1 MDWQKTIFIIG
12 MAVSAWLL
20 AVQWNQFNIQKDL
33 PEKTATLETQDNQ
46 FHSATDL
53 YKGGVITKEF
63 SDELP
68 TLTINKKET
77 APSPVINY
85 DDLIKVTTKT
95 LEIYID
101 PIGGDIVRATLLQHF
116 DALSGTPITLL
127 NNTED
132 NLYLARSGIIGK
144 NGTDTVNGRPRFYS
158 NSKDFNIL
166 DGTDII
172 NVDLFFSENNVD
184 YIKRFTFSDDTYVI
198 EVSYFINNNSSQD
211 WSGNFYGQ
219 IKRDSNVPSTNA
231 RPGLQAFLGAAIRE
245 PGKNF
250 AKYEFNDIEEDTVKV
265 SINGGWLSMVQL
277 YFISAWIPPANN
289 INEFSLRKLS
299 NKDEYIMSFISEPV
313 LVPSGGASEY
323 SSKFY
328 VGPKDQE
335 ALASLAEYLDLTID
349 YGPIWMI
356 AKPIFFLMQLIERL
370 IGNWGWAIVSVTA
383 LVRLALYPL
392 TRASARSMATMRK
405 LQPQLTSLK
414 ELHADDKQKFA
425 QEQMALFKREKVNP
439 LGGCLPII
447 LQMPVFF
454 AMYFVILE
462 SVEIRHEPWILWI
475 QDLSAHD
482 PLYILPVLMGIS
494 LFLMQKSQPAP
505 PDPMVAKVFKFM
517 PIGFVAFTILW
528 DFPSGLVLYWTATNI
543 FSIGQQYVV
552 NKQLK
557 IS

>member
-20 AVQWNQFNIQKDL
+20 AVQWNQFNIQQDL
-33 PEKTATLETQDNQ
+33 LEKTATLETQDNQ
-46 FHSATDL
+46 FRSETDL
-53 YKGGVITKEF
+53 YKEGVSTTEL
-63 SDELP
+63 SNELP
-68 TLTINKKET
+68 TITINKKET

-95 LEIYID
+95 LEVYID
-101 PIGGDIVRATLLQHF
+101 PSGGDIVRATLLQHF

-144 NGTDTVNGRPRFYS
+144 NGTDTVNGRPKFYS

-172 NVDLFFSENNVD
+172 NVDLFFSENNID
-184 YIKRFTFSDDTYVI
+184 YIKRFTFSDDSYVI
-198 EVSYFINNNSSQD
+198 EVSYFINNNSSQN
-211 WSGNFYGQ
+211 WSGIFYGQ

-245 PGKNF
+245 PDKNF

-277 YFISAWIPPANN
+277 YFISAWIPPVNN

-299 NKDEYIMSFISEPV
+299 NKDEYIMSFTSEPV

-370 IGNWGWAIVSVTA
+370 IGNWGWAIVCVTA

>member
-20 AVQWNQFNIQKDL
+20 AVQWNQFNIQQDL
-33 PEKTATLETQDNQ
+33 LENTATLEIQDNQ
-46 FHSATDL
+46 FHSETDL
-53 YKGGVITKEF
+53 YKGDVITKEF

-77 APSPVINY
+77 VPSPVINY

-95 LEIYID
+95 LEVYID

-144 NGTDTVNGRPRFYS
+144 NGTDTVNGRPKFYS

-184 YIKRFTFSDDTYVI
+184 YIKRFTFSDDNYVI

-245 PGKNF
+245 PDKNF

-277 YFISAWIPPANN
+277 YFISAWIPPVNT

-370 IGNWGWAIVSVTA
+370 IGNWGWAIVCVTA

-425 QEQMALFKREKVNP
+425 QEQMALFKREKVSP

-475 QDLSAHD
+475 KDLSAHD
-482 PLYILPVLMGIS
+482 PFYILPVLMGMS

>member
-20 AVQWNQFNIQKDL
+20 AVQWNQFNIQQDL
-33 PEKTATLETQDNQ
+33 LEKTATLETQDNQ
-46 FHSATDL
+46 FRSETDF
-53 YKGGVITKEF
+53 YKEGVSTTEL
-63 SDELP
+63 SNELP
-68 TLTINKKET
+68 TITINKKET

-95 LEIYID
+95 LEVYID
-101 PIGGDIVRATLLQHF
+101 PSGGDIVRATLLQHF

-144 NGTDTVNGRPRFYS
+144 NGTDTVNGRPKFYS

-172 NVDLFFSENNVD
+172 NVDLFFSENNID
-184 YIKRFTFSDDTYVI
+184 YIKRFTFSDDSYVI
-198 EVSYFINNNSSQD
+198 EVSYFINNNSSQN
-211 WSGNFYGQ
+211 WSGIFYGQ

-245 PGKNF
+245 PDKNF

-277 YFISAWIPPANN
+277 YFISAWIPPVNN

-299 NKDEYIMSFISEPV
+299 NKDEYIMSFTSEPV

-370 IGNWGWAIVSVTA
+370 IGNWGWAIVCVTA

>member
-46 FHSATDL
+46 FHSETDL

>member
-20 AVQWNQFNIQKDL
+20 AVQWNQFNIQQDL
-33 PEKTATLETQDNQ
+33 LEKTAASETLDNK
-46 FHSATDL
+46 FLSETDL
-53 YKGGVITKEF
+53 YKDGVSTTEF

-68 TLTINKKET
+68 TLTINKKERV
-77 APSPVINY
+77 PSPVINY

-101 PIGGDIVRATLLQHF
+101 PNGGDIVRATLLQHF

-127 NNTED
+127 DNTED

-144 NGTDTVNGRPRFYS
+144 NGTDTVNGRPKFYS

-166 DGTDII
+166 DGTDTI

-184 YIKRFTFSDDTYVI
+184 YIKRFTFSDDSYVI
-198 EVSYFINNNSSQD
+198 EVSYFVNNNSSQD
-211 WSGNFYGQ
+211 WSGIFYGQ
-219 IKRDSNVPSTNA
+219 IKRDSNVPPTNA

-245 PGKNF
+245 PDKNF
-250 AKYEFNDIEEDTVKV
+250 AKYEFNDIEEDPVKV

-277 YFISAWIPPANN
+277 YFISAWIPPNNN

-335 ALASLAEYLDLTID
+335 ALASLSEYLDLTID

-370 IGNWGWAIVSVTA
+370 IGNWGWAIVCVTA

>member
-20 AVQWNQFNIQKDL
+20 AVQWNQFNIQQDL
-33 PEKTATLETQDNQ
+33 LEKTATLETQDNQ
-46 FHSATDL
+46 FHSETDV
-53 YKGGVITKEF
+53 YKEGVITKEF

-144 NGTDTVNGRPRFYS
+144 NGTDTVNGRPKFYS

-184 YIKRFTFSDDTYVI
+184 YIKRFTFSDDSYVI

-231 RPGLQAFLGAAIRE
+231 RAGLQAFLGAAIRE
-245 PGKNF
+245 PDKNF

-277 YFISAWIPPANN
+277 YFISAWIPPVNN
-289 INEFSLRKLS
+289 TNEFSLRKLS

-370 IGNWGWAIVSVTA
+370 IGNWGWAIVCVTA

-475 QDLSAHD
+475 KDLSAHD

>member
-1 MDWQKTIFIIG
+1 MDWQKSFLIIG

-20 AVQWNQFNIQKDL
+20 AVQWNQFNIQQDL
-33 PEKTATLETQDNQ
+33 LEKTAASETLDNK
-46 FHSATDL
+46 FLSETDL
-53 YKGGVITKEF
+53 YKDGVSTTEF

-68 TLTINKKET
+68 TLTINKKERV
-77 APSPVINY
+77 PSPVINY

-101 PIGGDIVRATLLQHF
+101 PNGGDIVRATLLQHF

-127 NNTED
+127 DNTED

-144 NGTDTVNGRPRFYS
+144 NGTDTVNGRPKFYS

-166 DGTDII
+166 DGTDTI

-184 YIKRFTFSDDTYVI
+184 YIKRFTFSDDSYVI
-198 EVSYFINNNSSQD
+198 EVSYFVNNNSSQD
-211 WSGNFYGQ
+211 WSGIFYGQ
-219 IKRDSNVPSTNA
+219 IKRDSNVPPTNA

-245 PGKNF
+245 PDKNF
-250 AKYEFNDIEEDTVKV
+250 AKYEFNDIEEDPVKV

-277 YFISAWIPPANN
+277 YFISAWIPPNNN

-335 ALASLAEYLDLTID
+335 ALASLSEYLDLTID

-370 IGNWGWAIVSVTA
+370 IGNWGWAIVCVTA